1 MSFTSLIKALSQGKY
16 RGSGSDVEAYY
27 ENTRRLDALGV
38 NLPGEVRLLE
48 LRPSFASLAIDVVT
62 EVLVPEGFTSASLPD
77 SVLEGI
83 KTVWH
88 RSNMDTAFPL
98 AASDAM
104 VTGAAF
110 WVVTPGATP
119 EEPPS
124 VRALSRDTAVV
135 RLDGQ
140 DRVLE
145 GLAIYKLD
153 GGLGATFYRSGGVEF
168 YVADTHATD
177 AATGGSGPALYN
189 LESLDWRPAGPWRKD
204 SWDTPCIVPMFNR
217 SRLDDRYGR
226 SDLEALKGLIDAC
239 SRTLT
244 ALQLAQESE
253 ALPLKVIFGDGLSEK
268 ISAQVQSAGRLALHL
283 GRVITGPSD
292 GKIQRVS
299 GADLT
304 SFHSTFKMYALQLSA
319 QTGIPPHML
328 GISADSNPSS
338 AEALRAAKDRLTMR
352 AERKQRMFSDAL
364 ETVGHLIA
372 RAQGYKGDDLATLEV
387 RWRDPATASASAQA
401 ALALQAHSQGVL
413 SAETAREFLSLSPE
427 QSERERAVDQDKA
440 VMAGDLLPM
449 DDAGDSGALT
459 APQVTGSVQKSEV

>member
-1 MSFTSLIKALSQGKY
+1 MAFTDLLQALEEHKY
-16 RGSGSDVEAYY
+16 RGSGAEVEHYY

-38 NLPGEVRLLE
+38 NLPAEVRLLE
-48 LRPSFASLAIDVVT
+48 LRPAFASLAIDVVT
-62 EVLVPEGFTSASLPD
+62 EVLVPEGFTSSKLPED
-77 SVLEGI
+77 VMEGI
-83 KTVWH
+83 KTSWH
-88 RSNMDTAFPL
+88 RSNMDTAFSL

-110 WVVTPGATP
+110 WVVTPGAAP
-119 EEPPS
+119 GEPPT
-124 VRALSRDTAVV
+124 VRAFSRDTAVV

-145 GLAIYKLD
+145 GLAVYKLD
-153 GGLGATFYRSGGVEF
+153 GGLGATYYLPGEVQFYWADTSQAERSGESYG
-168 YVADTHATD
+168 
-177 AATGGSGPALYN
+177 YN
-189 LESLDWRPAGPWRKD
+189 LSALRWEARGPWRRD
-204 SWDTPCIVPMFNR
+204 SWDTPCIVPMLNR

-226 SDLEALKGLIDAC
+226 SDLQALKGLIDAC

-244 ALQLAQESE
+244 ALQLAQETE
-253 ALPLKVIFGDGLSEK
+253 ALPLKVLFGDGLRDRM
-268 ISAQVQSAGRLALHL
+268 ADNVTQAGRLANHL
-283 GRVITGPSD
+283 GSILTGPSD
-292 GKIQRVS
+292 GKIQRVA

-352 AERKQRMFSDAL
+352 AERKQRMFADAL

-372 RAQGYKGDDLATLEV
+372 RANGYKGDDLPSLEV

-401 ALALQAHSQGVL
+401 ALALQANAQGVL
-413 SAETAREFLSLSPE
+413 TAETARDFLSLSPE
-427 QSERERAVDQDKA
+427 QSEREREADQEKQA
-440 VMAGDLLPM
+440 MVGDLMPM
-449 DDAGDSGALT
+449 ESSIAGT
-459 APQVTGSVQKSEV
+459 PQVTGQVAPGEPDNEDSEA